1 MSKSGPALK
10 EAKRVGVWTFG
21 LLTSLVATL
30 ALVALVRRAVDIRS
44 LGTPLESVMA
54 VYAAATQLAFG
65 WAEPYLQTLVTS
77 VNGYLNLHLTLH
89 PSWKDAFVL
98 FAVYGTGYARA

>member
-44 LGTPLESVMA
+44 LVAEAIDFLIVDTVHLVSGMKRLPRGGFIGIQRGFRRDA
-54 VYAAATQLAFG
+54 VTNEGQRIGFV
-65 WAEPYLQTLVTS
+65 AEHA
-77 VNGYLNLHLTLH
+77 G
-89 PSWKDAFVL
+89 
-98 FAVYGTGYARA
+98 